1 MFQLQDARASLQRDL
16 TTSQKDSSATIER
29 LQLELARYPVKN
41 PGGRLRVNVN
51 FRMGEGGG
59 GPG

>member
-41 PGGRLRVNVN
+41 PGK
-51 FRMGEGGG
+51 GEYV
-59 GPG
+59 